1 LANRPAGYPVV
12 RPFVQQDRQPFGCP
26 SGRLSGCFLVYP
38 DSRFTASTAQRN
50 IKIPVVYPFDYQCVV
65 HCLSTRRFVAS
76 GHGVRTGKGL
86 LLCRRKPK

>member
-1 LANRPAGYPVV
+1 
-12 RPFVQQDRQPFGCP
+12 

-50 IKIPVVYPFDYQCVV
+50 IKIPVVYPFDYQRVV

-86 LLCRRKPK
+86 LLCRRKPKWNKNGEERQPPEGVPRHSAAGKG